1 MGFEYMDAMVLATQQ
16 WVNQTYGS
24 HPGYEP
30 VEETGKTGWSTMYA
44 LTRGLQIELGITT
57 PVDSFGPTTLSL
69 LDNLGPIS
77 TTSNTYPNIV
87 KIIQGGLYC
96 KGYGP
101 GGITGTFGPGTS
113 TAISSM
119 QVDLGL
125 LNPDGVVTPKLF
137 KALLTM
143 DAYVLLAGASNVIR
157 SIQQW
162 LNRKYIHRANFFY
175 MPCDGF
181 YSRNTQKALVYAIQY
196 EEGLSDSVANGNFG
210 PTTQN
215 LYLASKK
222 CIKRQLK
229 MYHLPTL
236 F

>member
-1 MGFEYMDAMVLATQQ
+1 M
-16 WVNQTYGS
+16 
-24 HPGYEP
+24 H
-30 VEETGKTGWSTMYA
+30 TGWSTMYA